1 MYLFLHF
8 GSNVDRT
15 GARERDQEV
24 VDIAPLL
31 GPHVAYKIYV
41 HLLVAKGGL
50 KCIRIFL
57 NR

>member
-41 HLLVAKGGL
+41 HLLVAKGG
-50 KCIRIFL
+50 
-57 NR
+57 